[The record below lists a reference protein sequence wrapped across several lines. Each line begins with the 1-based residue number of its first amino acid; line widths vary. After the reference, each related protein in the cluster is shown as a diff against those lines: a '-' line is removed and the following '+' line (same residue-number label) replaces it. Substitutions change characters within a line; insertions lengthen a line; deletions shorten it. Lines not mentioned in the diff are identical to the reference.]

1 MAVSSFFAP
10 IGEFFLLRRA
20 EAAARGY
27 SPAQRERVVAHRR
40 AGDRRASAA
49 RRSGDPVSSAILF
62 REALL
67 CYARADD
74 ALGDAASRTDALALR
89 LPPPPAD
96 TVEPAAAADAARV
109 RSAVAASDP
118 LYFDE
123 LEDEELGRVV
133 AAFERTIPSARR
145 LVETRSLLHIRATRI
160 GRAAACLFLC
170 AVAAFHLVDAR
181 LRPNVALGKPV
192 AISSFFGGKPEA
204 LVDGDI
210 GTSYAIA
217 TALED
222 NAWLGVD
229 LQRPYRIS
237 EVDVFNRVDG
247 WFDDALPL
255 VLETSTDGVAWAVI
269 ARRDATFSASPPWRS
284 RFDGTVARF
293 VRIRSLTRTRLALS
307 ELAVYGR

>member
-20 EAAARGY
+20 EAVARGY
-27 SPAQRERVVAHRR
+27 SPAQRERVVAHRC
-40 AGDRRASAA
+40 AGDRRARAA
-49 RRSGDPVSSAILF
+49 RRSGDPVSSAVLY

-67 CYARADD
+67 FYARADE
-74 ALGDAASRTDALALR
+74 ALGDGASRVDALALR

-96 TVEPAAAADAARV
+96 AVDPAPAADAARV
-109 RSAVAASDP
+109 QSAVAASDP

-133 AAFERTIPSARR
+133 AAFERAIPGARG
-145 LVETRSLLHIRATRI
+145 LVETRSLLHIRAARI

-170 AVAAFHLVDAR
+170 AVAAFHLVDAK

-192 AISSFFGGKPEA
+192 TISSFFGGKPAA

-217 TALED
+217 TAGQE
-222 NAWLGVD
+222 NAWLCVD
-229 LQRPYRIS
+229 LQRPYRLR

-255 VLETSTDGVAWAVI
+255 VLETSADGVAWEVI
-269 ARRDATFSASPPWRS
+269 ARRDTTFSASPPWRS
-284 RFDGTVARF
+284 RFDGPVARF
-293 VRIRSLTRTRLALS
+293 VRIRSLTRTALALS
-307 ELAVYGR
+307 ELAVYAR